1 MPAETSSSRH
11 ANGDFRCDKC
21 EVSFGSLENL
31 RLHHD
36 GTSLCSENGLT
47 PHKRRPRKGP
57 TGIGKKSGGK
67 GRAAKKCTSDNI
79 KRTPET
85 AAVTFEGDD
94 ANMSR
99 PVSVSRN
106 DDILMADCEVDT
118 QESLNCAIDVIAVK
132 VEANSVSSYDMFR
145 TSAVGGIYEHNNS
158 LSSNASISLP
168 IAIKSEASLYD
179 SNSQPALGAATSGV
193 DAWKCNQCKVSFESG
208 PQLLEHLDEIRRGE
222 HKVNIF

>member
-67 GRAAKKCTSDNI
+67 GRTVKKCSSDGI

-106 DDILMADCEVDT
+106 EDNSMTDCNADT
-118 QESLNCAIDVIAVK
+118 QESLNCAIDVNVVK
-132 VEANSVSSYDMFR
+132 VEANSLSSYDMFR
-145 TSAVGGIYEHNNS
+145 TSVGGVYEQNS

-168 IAIKSEASLYD
+168 VVIKAEALYD
-179 SNSQPALGAATSGV
+179 SNSQPALGAAASGV